1 MKTKISFK
9 IIFLVGI
16 LLIFSAASSAI
27 SFISIRN
34 IKAKTQ
40 TISEDCMNA
49 VSILSDTEIAVER
62 VQKFANSSAALRME
76 NNRNSSDSQT
86 SDNQPPVSQTPDI
99 PVSGNTDN
107 ASTPSDSDN
116 MMQNMSQE
124 IENLESKFADLQEI
138 INKLD
143 NSEIQA
149 AYETYYSVYNSYSE
163 NASKT
168 LGTDSN
174 DADSFLQSTQ
184 SGSNITEQLDE
195 AYSTLYS
202 LIDDEVN
209 NASTALDSQ
218 FTLSDR
224 ANIIIF
230 AILMATGIIII
241 LAILKIVRPLQSANG
256 QLSKII
262 SDIDSSK
269 GDLTSRININ
279 SHDEVGEL
287 VDGIN
292 LFIEKLQEI
301 MKSIRSHSEN
311 ILVSSKEIADKIN
324 ESGNN
329 TNEVS
334 ATMDE
339 IAAAMQEISATVEE
353 LSSGSENIFES
364 IIHLTDKIN
373 DGNVLTKDIQNRS
386 LNYKTEIENEKTN
399 AVAIINEIKSTLE
412 QSIENSKEAAQIQS
426 LTENILQIAS
436 QTNLLSLNASIEAA
450 RAGEAGKGFSVV
462 AAQISELAESS
473 RTIAKNI
480 QEISTLVT
488 ESVTGLSSNPK
499 KLLEFVNNDV
509 LTDYD
514 KFVAISDN
522 YYNDAV
528 NVNNILEEFTNGTS
542 ALKTTMSEMNH
553 GINDISTTIEE
564 SANGT
569 NDISSRI
576 RNIASSVEAIKSQTA
591 ENQSIG
597 NELKKM
603 LKYLK
608 TSDYM
613 LLICVYIIKRDV
625 TTQITVTSLLHF
637 LLILCSQPE
646 TFNVSNH

>member
-99 PVSGNTDN
+99 PVSSSTDN

-230 AILMATGIIII
+230 AILIATGSIII

-262 SDIDSSK
+262 SDIDSSN

-373 DGNVLTKDIQNRS
+373 DGNVLTKDIQSRS

-399 AVAIINEIKSTLE
+399 AVAIINEIKNTLE

-426 LTENILQIAS
+426 LTENILQIVS

-488 ESVTGLSSNPK
+488 ESVTGLSSDSK

-597 NELKKM
+597 NELKK
-603 LKYLK
+603 
-608 TSDYM
+608 
-613 LLICVYIIKRDV
+613 
-625 TTQITVTSLLHF
+625 
-637 LLILCSQPE
+637 
-646 TFNVSNH
+646 NVEVFKNI

>member
-99 PVSGNTDN
+99 PVSGSTDN

-209 NASTALDSQ
+209 NASTALYSQ

-230 AILMATGIIII
+230 AILIATGIIII

-301 MKSIRSHSEN
+301 MKSIRSQSEN

-373 DGNVLTKDIQNRS
+373 DGNVLTKDIQSRS

-399 AVAIINEIKSTLE
+399 AVAIINEIKNTLE

-488 ESVTGLSSNPK
+488 ESVTGLSSDSK

-569 NDISSRI
+569 NDISSKI

-597 NELKKM
+597 NELKK
-603 LKYLK
+603 
-608 TSDYM
+608 
-613 LLICVYIIKRDV
+613 
-625 TTQITVTSLLHF
+625 
-637 LLILCSQPE
+637 
-646 TFNVSNH
+646 NVEVFKNI

>member
-76 NNRNSSDSQT
+76 NNRNS
-86 SDNQPPVSQTPDI
+86 PDI

-107 ASTPSDSDN
+107 ASIPSNSDN

-230 AILMATGIIII
+230 AILIATGIIII

-373 DGNVLTKDIQNRS
+373 DGNVLTKDIQSRS

-399 AVAIINEIKSTLE
+399 AVAIINEIKNTLE

-488 ESVTGLSSNPK
+488 ESVTGLSSDSK
-499 KLLEFVNNDV
+499 RLLEFVNNDV

-608 TSDYM
+608 TSD
-613 LLICVYIIKRDV
+613 LYIIF
-625 TTQITVTSLLHF
+625 I
-637 LLILCSQPE
+637 I
-646 TFNVSNH
+646 

>member
-62 VQKFANSSAALRME
+62 VQKFANSSAAIRTE

-99 PVSGNTDN
+99 PVSDNTDN

-301 MKSIRSHSEN
+301 LKSIRSHSEN

-373 DGNVLTKDIQNRS
+373 DGNVLTKDIQSRS
-386 LNYKTEIENEKTN
+386 LNYKTEIENKKTN
-399 AVAIINEIKSTLE
+399 AVAIINEIKNTLE

-488 ESVTGLSSNPK
+488 ESVTGLSSDSK

-597 NELKKM
+597 NELKK
-603 LKYLK
+603 
-608 TSDYM
+608 
-613 LLICVYIIKRDV
+613 
-625 TTQITVTSLLHF
+625 
-637 LLILCSQPE
+637 
-646 TFNVSNH
+646 NVEVFKNI

>member
-49 VSILSDTEIAVER
+49 VNILSDTEIAVER

-76 NNRNSSDSQT
+76 NNRNS
-86 SDNQPPVSQTPDI
+86 PDI
-99 PVSGNTDN
+99 PVSGSTDN
-107 ASTPSDSDN
+107 ASTPSDSNN

-230 AILMATGIIII
+230 AILIATGIIII

-292 LFIEKLQEI
+292 LFIEKLQKI
-301 MKSIRSHSEN
+301 MKSIRSQSEN

-324 ESGNN
+324 ESRNN

-373 DGNVLTKDIQNRS
+373 DGNVLTKDIQSRS

-399 AVAIINEIKSTLE
+399 AVAIINEIKNTLE

-488 ESVTGLSSNPK
+488 ESVTGLSSDSK

-597 NELKKM
+597 NELKK
-603 LKYLK
+603 
-608 TSDYM
+608 
-613 LLICVYIIKRDV
+613 DV
-625 TTQITVTSLLHF
+625 EVFKNI
-637 LLILCSQPE
+637 
-646 TFNVSNH
+646 

>member
-86 SDNQPPVSQTPDI
+86 SDSQTSVNQPPVSQTPDI
-99 PVSGNTDN
+99 PVSGSTDN

-143 NSEIQA
+143 NSEIQT

-174 DADSFLQSTQ
+174 DADSFLQSTH
-184 SGSNITEQLDE
+184 SDSNITEQLDE

-230 AILMATGIIII
+230 AILISTGIIII

-262 SDIDSSK
+262 SDIDNNK

-292 LFIEKLQEI
+292 LFIKKLQEI
-301 MKSIRSHSEN
+301 MKSIRSQSEN
-311 ILVSSKEIADKIN
+311 ILVSSKEIAEKIN

-373 DGNVLTKDIQNRS
+373 DGNVLTKDIQSRS

-399 AVAIINEIKSTLE
+399 AVAIINEIKNTLE

-488 ESVTGLSSNPK
+488 ESVTGLSSDSK

-597 NELKKM
+597 NELKK
-603 LKYLK
+603 
-608 TSDYM
+608 
-613 LLICVYIIKRDV
+613 DV
-625 TTQITVTSLLHF
+625 EVFKNI
-637 LLILCSQPE
+637 
-646 TFNVSNH
+646 

>member
-1 MKTKISFK
+1 MQLSTSF
-9 IIFLVGI
+9 F
-16 LLIFSAASSAI
+16 
-27 SFISIRN
+27 N
-34 IKAKTQ
+34 IKMLHFRRIINLSIFFY

-62 VQKFANSSAALRME
+62 VQKFANSSAAIRME

-230 AILMATGIIII
+230 AILIATGIIII

-373 DGNVLTKDIQNRS
+373 DGNVLTKDIQSRS

-399 AVAIINEIKSTLE
+399 AVAIINEIKNTLE

-488 ESVTGLSSNPK
+488 ESVTGLSSDSK

-597 NELKKM
+597 NELKK
-603 LKYLK
+603 
-608 TSDYM
+608 
-613 LLICVYIIKRDV
+613 
-625 TTQITVTSLLHF
+625 
-637 LLILCSQPE
+637 
-646 TFNVSNH
+646 NVEVFKNI

>member
-107 ASTPSDSDN
+107 ASTPSDSNN

-209 NASTALDSQ
+209 N
-218 FTLSDR
+218 
-224 ANIIIF
+224 
-230 AILMATGIIII
+230 
-241 LAILKIVRPLQSANG
+241 
-256 QLSKII
+256 
-262 SDIDSSK
+262 
-269 GDLTSRININ
+269 
-279 SHDEVGEL
+279 
-287 VDGIN
+287 
-292 LFIEKLQEI
+292 
-301 MKSIRSHSEN
+301 
-311 ILVSSKEIADKIN
+311 
-324 ESGNN
+324 
-329 TNEVS
+329 
-334 ATMDE
+334 
-339 IAAAMQEISATVEE
+339 
-353 LSSGSENIFES
+353 
-364 IIHLTDKIN
+364 
-373 DGNVLTKDIQNRS
+373 VL
-386 LNYKTEIENEKTN
+386 
-399 AVAIINEIKSTLE
+399 
-412 QSIENSKEAAQIQS
+412 
-426 LTENILQIAS
+426 
-436 QTNLLSLNASIEAA
+436 
-450 RAGEAGKGFSVV
+450 
-462 AAQISELAESS
+462 
-473 RTIAKNI
+473 
-480 QEISTLVT
+480 
-488 ESVTGLSSNPK
+488 
-499 KLLEFVNNDV
+499 
-509 LTDYD
+509 
-514 KFVAISDN
+514 
-522 YYNDAV
+522 
-528 NVNNILEEFTNGTS
+528 
-542 ALKTTMSEMNH
+542 
-553 GINDISTTIEE
+553 
-564 SANGT
+564 
-569 NDISSRI
+569 
-576 RNIASSVEAIKSQTA
+576 
-591 ENQSIG
+591 
-597 NELKKM
+597 
-603 LKYLK
+603 
-608 TSDYM
+608 
-613 LLICVYIIKRDV
+613 
-625 TTQITVTSLLHF
+625 LLH
-637 LLILCSQPE
+637 
-646 TFNVSNH
+646 

>member
-1 MKTKISFK
+1 
-9 IIFLVGI
+9 
-16 LLIFSAASSAI
+16 
-27 SFISIRN
+27 
-34 IKAKTQ
+34 
-40 TISEDCMNA
+40 MNA
-49 VSILSDTEIAVER
+49 VNILSDTEIAVER

-230 AILMATGIIII
+230 AILIATGIIII
-241 LAILKIVRPLQSANG
+241 LAILKIVRPLQSANR

-373 DGNVLTKDIQNRS
+373 DGNVLTKDIQSRS

-399 AVAIINEIKSTLE
+399 AVAIINEIKNTLE

-450 RAGEAGKGFSVV
+450 HAGEAGKGFSVV

-488 ESVTGLSSNPK
+488 ESVTGLSSDSK

-597 NELKKM
+597 NELKK
-603 LKYLK
+603 KVEVFK
-608 TSDYM
+608 N
-613 LLICVYIIKRDV
+613 I
-625 TTQITVTSLLHF
+625 
-637 LLILCSQPE
+637 
-646 TFNVSNH
+646 

>member
-1 MKTKISFK
+1 
-9 IIFLVGI
+9 
-16 LLIFSAASSAI
+16 
-27 SFISIRN
+27 
-34 IKAKTQ
+34 
-40 TISEDCMNA
+40 MNA

-62 VQKFANSSAALRME
+62 VQKFANSSAAIRME
-76 NNRNSSDSQT
+76 NNRNST
-86 SDNQPPVSQTPDI
+86 DI

-124 IENLESKFADLQEI
+124 IENLKSKFDDLQEI

-195 AYSTLYS
+195 TYSTLYS

-209 NASTALDSQ
+209 NASTALDNQ

-311 ILVSSKEIADKIN
+311 ILVSSKEITDKIN

-364 IIHLTDKIN
+364 IIHLTDKTN
-373 DGNVLTKDIQNRS
+373 DGNVLTKDIQSRS

-399 AVAIINEIKSTLE
+399 AVAIINEIKNTLE

-488 ESVTGLSSNPK
+488 ESVTGLSSDSK

-522 YYNDAV
+522 YYNNAV

-597 NELKKM
+597 NELKK
-603 LKYLK
+603 
-608 TSDYM
+608 
-613 LLICVYIIKRDV
+613 
-625 TTQITVTSLLHF
+625 
-637 LLILCSQPE
+637 
-646 TFNVSNH
+646 NVEVFKNI

>member
-62 VQKFANSSAALRME
+62 VQKFANSSAAIRME

-124 IENLESKFADLQEI
+124 IENLESKFANLQEI

-174 DADSFLQSTQ
+174 DADSFLQCTQ

-230 AILMATGIIII
+230 AILIATGIIII

-301 MKSIRSHSEN
+301 MKRIRSHSEN

-373 DGNVLTKDIQNRS
+373 DGNVLTKDIQSRS

-399 AVAIINEIKSTLE
+399 AVAIINEIKNTLE

-450 RAGEAGKGFSVV
+450 HAGEAGKGFSVV

-473 RTIAKNI
+473 HTIAKNI

-488 ESVTGLSSNPK
+488 ESVTGLSSNSK

-597 NELKKM
+597 NELKK
-603 LKYLK
+603 
-608 TSDYM
+608 
-613 LLICVYIIKRDV
+613 
-625 TTQITVTSLLHF
+625 
-637 LLILCSQPE
+637 
-646 TFNVSNH
+646 NVEVFKNI

>member
-49 VSILSDTEIAVER
+49 VNILSDTEIAVER

-76 NNRNSSDSQT
+76 KNRNSSDSQT

-184 SGSNITEQLDE
+184 SGSNITKQLDE

-209 NASTALDSQ
+209 NASTALNGQ

-230 AILMATGIIII
+230 AILIATGIIII

-301 MKSIRSHSEN
+301 MKRIRSHSEN
-311 ILVSSKEIADKIN
+311 ILVSSKEIAYKIN

-373 DGNVLTKDIQNRS
+373 DGNVLTKDIQSRS

-399 AVAIINEIKSTLE
+399 AVAIINEIKNTLE

-488 ESVTGLSSNPK
+488 ESVTGLSSDSK

-597 NELKKM
+597 NELKK
-603 LKYLK
+603 
-608 TSDYM
+608 
-613 LLICVYIIKRDV
+613 
-625 TTQITVTSLLHF
+625 
-637 LLILCSQPE
+637 
-646 TFNVSNH
+646 NVEVFKNI

>member
-1 MKTKISFK
+1 
-9 IIFLVGI
+9 
-16 LLIFSAASSAI
+16 
-27 SFISIRN
+27 
-34 IKAKTQ
+34 
-40 TISEDCMNA
+40 MNA

-62 VQKFANSSAALRME
+62 VQKFANSSAAIRME
-76 NNRNSSDSQT
+76 NNRNST
-86 SDNQPPVSQTPDI
+86 DI

-163 NASKT
+163 NASKV

-230 AILMATGIIII
+230 AILIATGIIII

-373 DGNVLTKDIQNRS
+373 DGNVLTKDIQSRS
-386 LNYKTEIENEKTN
+386 LNYKTEIKNEKTN
-399 AVAIINEIKSTLE
+399 AVAIINEIKNTLE
-412 QSIENSKEAAQIQS
+412 QSIENSKAAAQIQS

-488 ESVTGLSSNPK
+488 ESVTGLSSDSK

-514 KFVAISDN
+514 KFVAISNN

-528 NVNNILEEFTNGTS
+528 NINNILEEFTNGTS

-564 SANGT
+564 NANGT

-597 NELKKM
+597 NELKKN
-603 LKYLK
+603 
-608 TSDYM
+608 
-613 LLICVYIIKRDV
+613 VDV
-625 TTQITVTSLLHF
+625 FKNI
-637 LLILCSQPE
+637 
-646 TFNVSNH
+646 

>member
-1 MKTKISFK
+1 MQHFRR
-9 IIFLVGI
+9 IINLS
-16 LLIFSAASSAI
+16 IF
-27 SFISIRN
+27 FY
-34 IKAKTQ
+34 TL
-40 TISEDCMNA
+40 SEDCMNA

-62 VQKFANSSAALRME
+62 VQKFANSSAAIRME
-76 NNRNSSDSQT
+76 NNRNST
-86 SDNQPPVSQTPDI
+86 DI

-124 IENLESKFADLQEI
+124 IENLKSKFDDLQEI

-195 AYSTLYS
+195 TYSTLYS

-209 NASTALDSQ
+209 NASTALDNQ

-311 ILVSSKEIADKIN
+311 ILVSSKEITDKIN

-373 DGNVLTKDIQNRS
+373 DGNVLTKDIQSRS

-399 AVAIINEIKSTLE
+399 AVAIINEIKNTLE

-488 ESVTGLSSNPK
+488 ESVTGLSSDSK

-522 YYNDAV
+522 YYNNAV

-597 NELKKM
+597 NELKK
-603 LKYLK
+603 
-608 TSDYM
+608 
-613 LLICVYIIKRDV
+613 
-625 TTQITVTSLLHF
+625 
-637 LLILCSQPE
+637 
-646 TFNVSNH
+646 NVEVFKNI

>member
-1 MKTKISFK
+1 
-9 IIFLVGI
+9 
-16 LLIFSAASSAI
+16 
-27 SFISIRN
+27 
-34 IKAKTQ
+34 
-40 TISEDCMNA
+40 MNA
-49 VSILSDTEIAVER
+49 VSILSDTEIAVEH
-62 VQKFANSSAALRME
+62 VQKFANSSAAIRME
-76 NNRNSSDSQT
+76 NNRNST
-86 SDNQPPVSQTPDI
+86 DI

-124 IENLESKFADLQEI
+124 IENLKSKFDDLQEI

-195 AYSTLYS
+195 TYSTLYS

-209 NASTALDSQ
+209 NASTALDNQ

-311 ILVSSKEIADKIN
+311 ILVSSKEITDKIN

-373 DGNVLTKDIQNRS
+373 DGNVLTKDIQSRS

-399 AVAIINEIKSTLE
+399 AVAIINEIKNTLE

-488 ESVTGLSSNPK
+488 ESVTGLSSDSK

-522 YYNDAV
+522 YYNNAV

-597 NELKKM
+597 NELKK
-603 LKYLK
+603 
-608 TSDYM
+608 
-613 LLICVYIIKRDV
+613 
-625 TTQITVTSLLHF
+625 
-637 LLILCSQPE
+637 
-646 TFNVSNH
+646 NVEVFKNI

>member
-1 MKTKISFK
+1 
-9 IIFLVGI
+9 
-16 LLIFSAASSAI
+16 
-27 SFISIRN
+27 
-34 IKAKTQ
+34 
-40 TISEDCMNA
+40 MNA
-49 VSILSDTEIAVER
+49 VNILSDTEIAVER
-62 VQKFANSSAALRME
+62 VQKFANSSAA
-76 NNRNSSDSQT
+76 
-86 SDNQPPVSQTPDI
+86 I
-99 PVSGNTDN
+99 
-107 ASTPSDSDN
+107 PSDSDN

-230 AILMATGIIII
+230 AILIATGIIII
-241 LAILKIVRPLQSANG
+241 LAILKIVRPLQSANR

-324 ESGNN
+324 
-329 TNEVS
+329 
-334 ATMDE
+334 
-339 IAAAMQEISATVEE
+339 
-353 LSSGSENIFES
+353 
-364 IIHLTDKIN
+364 
-373 DGNVLTKDIQNRS
+373 DGNVLTKDIQSRS

-399 AVAIINEIKSTLE
+399 AVAIINEIKNTLE

-450 RAGEAGKGFSVV
+450 HAGEAGKGFSVV

-488 ESVTGLSSNPK
+488 ESVTGLSSNSK

-597 NELKKM
+597 NELKK
-603 LKYLK
+603 
-608 TSDYM
+608 
-613 LLICVYIIKRDV
+613 
-625 TTQITVTSLLHF
+625 
-637 LLILCSQPE
+637 
-646 TFNVSNH
+646 NVEVFKNI

>member
-62 VQKFANSSAALRME
+62 VQKFANSSAAIRME

-86 SDNQPPVSQTPDI
+86 SDNQPPVSKTPDI

-116 MMQNMSQE
+116 MMQNMSPE
-124 IENLESKFADLQEI
+124 IENMESKFDDLQEI

-209 NASTALDSQ
+209 NASAALDSQ

-301 MKSIRSHSEN
+301 MKRIRSHSEN

-373 DGNVLTKDIQNRS
+373 DGNVLTKDIQSRS

-399 AVAIINEIKSTLE
+399 AVAIINEIKNTLE

-436 QTNLLSLNASIEAA
+436 QTNLLSLNASIEATH
-450 RAGEAGKGFSVV
+450 AGEAGKGFSVV

-488 ESVTGLSSNPK
+488 ESVTGLSSNSK

-597 NELKKM
+597 NELKK
-603 LKYLK
+603 
-608 TSDYM
+608 
-613 LLICVYIIKRDV
+613 
-625 TTQITVTSLLHF
+625 
-637 LLILCSQPE
+637 
-646 TFNVSNH
+646 NVEVFKNI

>member
-107 ASTPSDSDN
+107 ASTPSDSNN

-209 NASTALDSQ
+209 NASTALDGQ

-256 QLSKII
+256 QLSKI
-262 SDIDSSK
+262 
-269 GDLTSRININ
+269 
-279 SHDEVGEL
+279 
-287 VDGIN
+287 
-292 LFIEKLQEI
+292 
-301 MKSIRSHSEN
+301 
-311 ILVSSKEIADKIN
+311 
-324 ESGNN
+324 
-329 TNEVS
+329 
-334 ATMDE
+334 
-339 IAAAMQEISATVEE
+339 
-353 LSSGSENIFES
+353 
-364 IIHLTDKIN
+364 
-373 DGNVLTKDIQNRS
+373 
-386 LNYKTEIENEKTN
+386 
-399 AVAIINEIKSTLE
+399 
-412 QSIENSKEAAQIQS
+412 
-426 LTENILQIAS
+426 
-436 QTNLLSLNASIEAA
+436 
-450 RAGEAGKGFSVV
+450 
-462 AAQISELAESS
+462 
-473 RTIAKNI
+473 
-480 QEISTLVT
+480 
-488 ESVTGLSSNPK
+488 
-499 KLLEFVNNDV
+499 
-509 LTDYD
+509 
-514 KFVAISDN
+514 
-522 YYNDAV
+522 
-528 NVNNILEEFTNGTS
+528 
-542 ALKTTMSEMNH
+542 
-553 GINDISTTIEE
+553 INDISTTIEE

-597 NELKKM
+597 NELKK
-603 LKYLK
+603 
-608 TSDYM
+608 
-613 LLICVYIIKRDV
+613 
-625 TTQITVTSLLHF
+625 
-637 LLILCSQPE
+637 
-646 TFNVSNH
+646 NVEVFKNI

>member
-49 VSILSDTEIAVER
+49 VNILSDTEIAVER
-62 VQKFANSSAALRME
+62 VQKFANSSAAIRME

-230 AILMATGIIII
+230 AILIATGIIII

-262 SDIDSSK
+262 SDIDSRK

-301 MKSIRSHSEN
+301 MKRIRSHSEN
-311 ILVSSKEIADKIN
+311 ILVSSKEIAYKIN

-373 DGNVLTKDIQNRS
+373 DGNVLTKDIQSRS

-399 AVAIINEIKSTLE
+399 AVAIINEIKNTLE

-488 ESVTGLSSNPK
+488 ESVTGLSSDSK

-569 NDISSRI
+569 NDISSKI

-597 NELKKM
+597 NELKK
-603 LKYLK
+603 
-608 TSDYM
+608 
-613 LLICVYIIKRDV
+613 
-625 TTQITVTSLLHF
+625 
-637 LLILCSQPE
+637 
-646 TFNVSNH
+646 NVEVFKNI

>member
-27 SFISIRN
+27 SFISIHN
-34 IKAKTQ
+34 IKSKTQ

-107 ASTPSDSDN
+107 ASTPSDSNN

-209 NASTALDSQ
+209 NASTALDGQ

-262 SDIDSSK
+262 
-269 GDLTSRININ
+269 
-279 SHDEVGEL
+279 
-287 VDGIN
+287 
-292 LFIEKLQEI
+292 
-301 MKSIRSHSEN
+301 
-311 ILVSSKEIADKIN
+311 
-324 ESGNN
+324 
-329 TNEVS
+329 
-334 ATMDE
+334 
-339 IAAAMQEISATVEE
+339 
-353 LSSGSENIFES
+353 
-364 IIHLTDKIN
+364 
-373 DGNVLTKDIQNRS
+373 
-386 LNYKTEIENEKTN
+386 
-399 AVAIINEIKSTLE
+399 
-412 QSIENSKEAAQIQS
+412 
-426 LTENILQIAS
+426 
-436 QTNLLSLNASIEAA
+436 
-450 RAGEAGKGFSVV
+450 
-462 AAQISELAESS
+462 
-473 RTIAKNI
+473 
-480 QEISTLVT
+480 
-488 ESVTGLSSNPK
+488 
-499 KLLEFVNNDV
+499 
-509 LTDYD
+509 
-514 KFVAISDN
+514 
-522 YYNDAV
+522 
-528 NVNNILEEFTNGTS
+528 
-542 ALKTTMSEMNH
+542 
-553 GINDISTTIEE
+553 NDISTTIEE

-569 NDISSRI
+569 NGISSRI

-597 NELKKM
+597 NELKK
-603 LKYLK
+603 
-608 TSDYM
+608 
-613 LLICVYIIKRDV
+613 
-625 TTQITVTSLLHF
+625 
-637 LLILCSQPE
+637 
-646 TFNVSNH
+646 NVEVFKNI

>member
-1 MKTKISFK
+1 
-9 IIFLVGI
+9 
-16 LLIFSAASSAI
+16 
-27 SFISIRN
+27 
-34 IKAKTQ
+34 
-40 TISEDCMNA
+40 MNA

-76 NNRNSSDSQT
+76 NNRNSSD
-86 SDNQPPVSQTPDI
+86 NQPPVSQTPDI
-99 PVSGNTDN
+99 PVSGSTDN

-195 AYSTLYS
+195 TYSTLYS

-209 NASTALDSQ
+209 NASTALDNQ

-311 ILVSSKEIADKIN
+311 ILVSSKEITDKIN

-373 DGNVLTKDIQNRS
+373 DGNVLTKDIQSRS

-399 AVAIINEIKSTLE
+399 AVAIINEIKNTLE

-488 ESVTGLSSNPK
+488 ESVTGLSSDSK

-522 YYNDAV
+522 YYNNAV

-597 NELKKM
+597 NELKK
-603 LKYLK
+603 
-608 TSDYM
+608 
-613 LLICVYIIKRDV
+613 
-625 TTQITVTSLLHF
+625 
-637 LLILCSQPE
+637 
-646 TFNVSNH
+646 NVEVFKNI

>member
-62 VQKFANSSAALRME
+62 VQKFANSSAAIRME

-230 AILMATGIIII
+230 AILIATGIIII

-353 LSSGSENIFES
+353 LGSGSENIFES

-373 DGNVLTKDIQNRS
+373 DGNVLTKDIQSRS

-399 AVAIINEIKSTLE
+399 AVAIINEIKNTLE

-462 AAQISELAESS
+462 AAQISELAKSS

-488 ESVTGLSSNPK
+488 ESVTGLSSDSK

-514 KFVAISDN
+514 KFVTISDN

-542 ALKTTMSEMNH
+542 ALKTTISEMNH

-597 NELKKM
+597 NELKK
-603 LKYLK
+603 
-608 TSDYM
+608 
-613 LLICVYIIKRDV
+613 
-625 TTQITVTSLLHF
+625 
-637 LLILCSQPE
+637 
-646 TFNVSNH
+646 NVEVFKNI

>member
-1 MKTKISFK
+1 
-9 IIFLVGI
+9 
-16 LLIFSAASSAI
+16 
-27 SFISIRN
+27 
-34 IKAKTQ
+34 
-40 TISEDCMNA
+40 
-49 VSILSDTEIAVER
+49 
-62 VQKFANSSAALRME
+62 
-76 NNRNSSDSQT
+76 
-86 SDNQPPVSQTPDI
+86 
-99 PVSGNTDN
+99 
-107 ASTPSDSDN
+107 
-116 MMQNMSQE
+116 
-124 IENLESKFADLQEI
+124 
-138 INKLD
+138 
-143 NSEIQA
+143 
-149 AYETYYSVYNSYSE
+149 
-163 NASKT
+163 
-168 LGTDSN
+168 
-174 DADSFLQSTQ
+174 
-184 SGSNITEQLDE
+184 
-195 AYSTLYS
+195 
-202 LIDDEVN
+202 
-209 NASTALDSQ
+209 
-218 FTLSDR
+218 
-224 ANIIIF
+224 
-230 AILMATGIIII
+230 
-241 LAILKIVRPLQSANG
+241 
-256 QLSKII
+256 
-262 SDIDSSK
+262 
-269 GDLTSRININ
+269 
-279 SHDEVGEL
+279 
-287 VDGIN
+287 
-292 LFIEKLQEI
+292 

-364 IIHLTDKIN
+364 IVHLTDKIN
-373 DGNVLTKDIQNRS
+373 DGNVLTKDIQSRS

-399 AVAIINEIKSTLE
+399 AVAIINEIKNTLE

-488 ESVTGLSSNPK
+488 ESVTGLSSDSK

-528 NVNNILEEFTNGTS
+528 NVNNILEEFTNVTS

-597 NELKKM
+597 NELKK
-603 LKYLK
+603 
-608 TSDYM
+608 
-613 LLICVYIIKRDV
+613 
-625 TTQITVTSLLHF
+625 
-637 LLILCSQPE
+637 
-646 TFNVSNH
+646 NVEVFKNI

>member
-1 MKTKISFK
+1 MFRNLQTVLPPYAWKKIE
-9 IIFLVGI
+9 I
-16 LLIFSAASSAI
+16 LLTA
-27 SFISIRN
+27 RLL
-34 IKAKTQ
+34 T
-40 TISEDCMNA
+40 
-49 VSILSDTEIAVER
+49 
-62 VQKFANSSAALRME
+62 
-76 NNRNSSDSQT
+76 
-86 SDNQPPVSQTPDI
+86 QPPVSQTPDI

-209 NASTALDSQ
+209 NASTALNGQ

-230 AILMATGIIII
+230 AILIATGIIII

-301 MKSIRSHSEN
+301 MKRIRSHSEN
-311 ILVSSKEIADKIN
+311 ILVSSKEIAYKIN

-373 DGNVLTKDIQNRS
+373 DGNVLTKDIQSRS

-399 AVAIINEIKSTLE
+399 AVAIINEIKNTLE

-450 RAGEAGKGFSVV
+450 HAGEAGKGFSVV

-488 ESVTGLSSNPK
+488 ESVTGLSSNSK

-597 NELKKM
+597 NEKK
-603 LKYLK
+603 K
-608 TSDYM
+608 
-613 LLICVYIIKRDV
+613 
-625 TTQITVTSLLHF
+625 
-637 LLILCSQPE
+637 
-646 TFNVSNH
+646 NVEVFKNI

>member
-107 ASTPSDSDN
+107 ASTPSDSNN

-230 AILMATGIIII
+230 AILIATGIIII
-241 LAILKIVRPLQSANG
+241 LAILNIVRPLQSANG

-373 DGNVLTKDIQNRS
+373 DGNVLTKDIQSRS

-399 AVAIINEIKSTLE
+399 AVAIINEIKNTLE

-488 ESVTGLSSNPK
+488 ESVTGLSSDSK

-597 NELKKM
+597 NELKK
-603 LKYLK
+603 
-608 TSDYM
+608 
-613 LLICVYIIKRDV
+613 
-625 TTQITVTSLLHF
+625 
-637 LLILCSQPE
+637 
-646 TFNVSNH
+646 NVEVFKNI

>member
-99 PVSGNTDN
+99 PVSSSTDN

-209 NASTALDSQ
+209 NASTALNSQ

-230 AILMATGIIII
+230 AILIATGIIII

-301 MKSIRSHSEN
+301 MKSIRSQSEN
-311 ILVSSKEIADKIN
+311 ILISSKEIADKIN

-373 DGNVLTKDIQNRS
+373 AGNVLTKDIQSRS

-399 AVAIINEIKSTLE
+399 AVAIINEIKNTLE

-488 ESVTGLSSNPK
+488 ESVTGLSSDSK

-597 NELKKM
+597 NELKK
-603 LKYLK
+603 
-608 TSDYM
+608 
-613 LLICVYIIKRDV
+613 DV
-625 TTQITVTSLLHF
+625 EVFKNI
-637 LLILCSQPE
+637 
-646 TFNVSNH
+646 

>member
-16 LLIFSAASSAI
+16 LLIFSAVSSAI

-86 SDNQPPVSQTPDI
+86 SDSQPHVSQTHDI
-99 PVSGNTDN
+99 PVSGSTDN
-107 ASTPSDSDN
+107 ASAPSDSDN

-209 NASTALDSQ
+209 NASTALNSQ

-230 AILMATGIIII
+230 AILIATGIIII

-292 LFIEKLQEI
+292 LFIEKLQKI
-301 MKSIRSHSEN
+301 MKSIRSQSEN

-353 LSSGSENIFES
+353 LSSGSKNIFES

-373 DGNVLTKDIQNRS
+373 DGNVLTKDIQSRS

-399 AVAIINEIKSTLE
+399 AVAIINEIKNTLE

-488 ESVTGLSSNPK
+488 ESVTGLSSDSK

-597 NELKKM
+597 NELKK
-603 LKYLK
+603 
-608 TSDYM
+608 
-613 LLICVYIIKRDV
+613 DV
-625 TTQITVTSLLHF
+625 EVFKNI
-637 LLILCSQPE
+637 
-646 TFNVSNH
+646 

>member
-1 MKTKISFK
+1 
-9 IIFLVGI
+9 
-16 LLIFSAASSAI
+16 
-27 SFISIRN
+27 
-34 IKAKTQ
+34 
-40 TISEDCMNA
+40 MNA

-62 VQKFANSSAALRME
+62 VQKFANSSA
-76 NNRNSSDSQT
+76 T
-86 SDNQPPVSQTPDI
+86 
-99 PVSGNTDN
+99 
-107 ASTPSDSDN
+107 TPSDSDN

-124 IENLESKFADLQEI
+124 IENLESKFDDLQEI

-209 NASTALDSQ
+209 NASTALNSQ

-230 AILMATGIIII
+230 AILIATGIIII

-386 LNYKTEIENEKTN
+386 LNYKTEIEKTN

-488 ESVTGLSSNPK
+488 ESVTGLSSDSK

-514 KFVAISDN
+514 KFVAISNN

-528 NVNNILEEFTNGTS
+528 NINNILEEFTNGTS

-564 SANGT
+564 NANGT

-597 NELKKM
+597 NELKK
-603 LKYLK
+603 
-608 TSDYM
+608 
-613 LLICVYIIKRDV
+613 
-625 TTQITVTSLLHF
+625 
-637 LLILCSQPE
+637 
-646 TFNVSNH
+646 NVEVFKNI

>member
-62 VQKFANSSAALRME
+62 VQKFANSSAAIRME

-86 SDNQPPVSQTPDI
+86 SDNQPPVIQTPDI

-230 AILMATGIIII
+230 AILIATGIIII

-373 DGNVLTKDIQNRS
+373 DGNVLTKDIQSRS

-399 AVAIINEIKSTLE
+399 AVAIINEIKNTLE

-488 ESVTGLSSNPK
+488 ESVTGLSSDSK
-499 KLLEFVNNDV
+499 RLLEFVNNDV

-597 NELKKM
+597 NELKK
-603 LKYLK
+603 
-608 TSDYM
+608 
-613 LLICVYIIKRDV
+613 
-625 TTQITVTSLLHF
+625 
-637 LLILCSQPE
+637 
-646 TFNVSNH
+646 NVEVFKNI

>member
-62 VQKFANSSAALRME
+62 VQKFANSSAAIRME
-76 NNRNSSDSQT
+76 NNRNS
-86 SDNQPPVSQTPDI
+86 PDI
-99 PVSGNTDN
+99 PVSGSTDN
-107 ASTPSDSDN
+107 ASTPSDSNN

-209 NASTALDSQ
+209 NASAALDSQ

-262 SDIDSSK
+262 
-269 GDLTSRININ
+269 
-279 SHDEVGEL
+279 
-287 VDGIN
+287 
-292 LFIEKLQEI
+292 
-301 MKSIRSHSEN
+301 
-311 ILVSSKEIADKIN
+311 
-324 ESGNN
+324 
-329 TNEVS
+329 
-334 ATMDE
+334 
-339 IAAAMQEISATVEE
+339 
-353 LSSGSENIFES
+353 
-364 IIHLTDKIN
+364 
-373 DGNVLTKDIQNRS
+373 
-386 LNYKTEIENEKTN
+386 
-399 AVAIINEIKSTLE
+399 
-412 QSIENSKEAAQIQS
+412 
-426 LTENILQIAS
+426 
-436 QTNLLSLNASIEAA
+436 
-450 RAGEAGKGFSVV
+450 
-462 AAQISELAESS
+462 
-473 RTIAKNI
+473 
-480 QEISTLVT
+480 
-488 ESVTGLSSNPK
+488 
-499 KLLEFVNNDV
+499 
-509 LTDYD
+509 
-514 KFVAISDN
+514 
-522 YYNDAV
+522 
-528 NVNNILEEFTNGTS
+528 
-542 ALKTTMSEMNH
+542 
-553 GINDISTTIEE
+553 NDISTTIEE

-597 NELKKM
+597 NELKKNVEVF
-603 LKYLK
+603 KNIRFVYYFYYLK
-608 TSDYM
+608 
-613 LLICVYIIKRDV
+613 INGIYIV
-625 TTQITVTSLLHF
+625 F
-637 LLILCSQPE
+637 L
-646 TFNVSNH
+646 

>member
-99 PVSGNTDN
+99 PVSGSTDN
-107 ASTPSDSDN
+107 ASIPSNSDN

-184 SGSNITEQLDE
+184 SGSNITKQLDE

-209 NASTALDSQ
+209 NASTALYSQ

-230 AILMATGIIII
+230 AILIATGIIII

-301 MKSIRSHSEN
+301 MKSIRSQSEN

-373 DGNVLTKDIQNRS
+373 DGNVLTKDIQSRS

-399 AVAIINEIKSTLE
+399 AVAIINEIKNTLE

-488 ESVTGLSSNPK
+488 ESVTGLSSDSK

-564 SANGT
+564 NANGT

-597 NELKKM
+597 NELKK
-603 LKYLK
+603 
-608 TSDYM
+608 
-613 LLICVYIIKRDV
+613 
-625 TTQITVTSLLHF
+625 
-637 LLILCSQPE
+637 
-646 TFNVSNH
+646 NVEVFKSI

>member
-62 VQKFANSSAALRME
+62 VQKFANSSAAIRME

-86 SDNQPPVSQTPDI
+86 SDNQPPVIQTPDI

-230 AILMATGIIII
+230 AILIATGIIII

-373 DGNVLTKDIQNRS
+373 DGNVLTKDIQSRS

-399 AVAIINEIKSTLE
+399 AVAIINEIKNTLE

-488 ESVTGLSSNPK
+488 ESVTGLSSDSK
-499 KLLEFVNNDV
+499 RLLEFVNNDV

-528 NVNNILEEFTNGTS
+528 NVNNILEEFTNRTS

-597 NELKKM
+597 NELKK
-603 LKYLK
+603 
-608 TSDYM
+608 
-613 LLICVYIIKRDV
+613 
-625 TTQITVTSLLHF
+625 
-637 LLILCSQPE
+637 
-646 TFNVSNH
+646 NVEVFKNI

>member
-86 SDNQPPVSQTPDI
+86 SDSHPHVSQTPDI
-99 PVSGNTDN
+99 PVSGSTDN
-107 ASTPSDSDN
+107 TSTPSDSDN

-230 AILMATGIIII
+230 AILIATGIIII

-292 LFIEKLQEI
+292 LFIEKLQKI
-301 MKSIRSHSEN
+301 MKSIRSQSEN

-373 DGNVLTKDIQNRS
+373 DGNVLTKDIQSRS

-399 AVAIINEIKSTLE
+399 AVAIINEIKNTLE

-488 ESVTGLSSNPK
+488 ESVTGLSSDSK

-597 NELKKM
+597 NELKK
-603 LKYLK
+603 
-608 TSDYM
+608 
-613 LLICVYIIKRDV
+613 DV
-625 TTQITVTSLLHF
+625 EVFKNI
-637 LLILCSQPE
+637 
-646 TFNVSNH
+646 

>member
-49 VSILSDTEIAVER
+49 VNILSDTEIAVER

-76 NNRNSSDSQT
+76 KNRNSSDSQT

-209 NASTALDSQ
+209 NASTALNGQ

-230 AILMATGIIII
+230 AILIATGIIII

-301 MKSIRSHSEN
+301 MKRIRSHSEN
-311 ILVSSKEIADKIN
+311 ILVSSKEIAYKIN

-373 DGNVLTKDIQNRS
+373 DGNVLTKDIQSRS

-399 AVAIINEIKSTLE
+399 AVAIINEIKNTLG

-450 RAGEAGKGFSVV
+450 HAGEAGKGFSVV

-488 ESVTGLSSNPK
+488 ESVTGLSSNSK

-597 NELKKM
+597 NEQKK
-603 LKYLK
+603 
-608 TSDYM
+608 
-613 LLICVYIIKRDV
+613 
-625 TTQITVTSLLHF
+625 
-637 LLILCSQPE
+637 
-646 TFNVSNH
+646 NVEVFKNI

>member
-62 VQKFANSSAALRME
+62 VQKFANSSAAIRME
-76 NNRNSSDSQT
+76 NNRNS
-86 SDNQPPVSQTPDI
+86 PDI
-99 PVSGNTDN
+99 PVSGSTDN
-107 ASTPSDSDN
+107 ASTPSDSNN

-230 AILMATGIIII
+230 AILIATGIIII

-373 DGNVLTKDIQNRS
+373 DGNVLTKDIQSRS

-399 AVAIINEIKSTLE
+399 AVAIINEIKNTLE

-488 ESVTGLSSNPK
+488 ESVTGLSSDSK

-597 NELKKM
+597 NELKK
-603 LKYLK
+603 
-608 TSDYM
+608 
-613 LLICVYIIKRDV
+613 
-625 TTQITVTSLLHF
+625 
-637 LLILCSQPE
+637 
-646 TFNVSNH
+646 NVEVFKNI